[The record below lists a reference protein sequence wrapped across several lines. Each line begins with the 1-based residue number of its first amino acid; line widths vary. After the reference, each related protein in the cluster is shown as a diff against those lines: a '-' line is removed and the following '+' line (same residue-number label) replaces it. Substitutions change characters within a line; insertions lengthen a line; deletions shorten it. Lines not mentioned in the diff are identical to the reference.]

1 MCPIIRSSTPSSL
14 EKMACSEQIRDP
26 QWPFLCWEEEFCLFR
41 NTEHLCSFMVAQDW
55 THARDHSTTLLS
67 TLSWL
72 TLPNHWGKWHSKCLW
87 PTEAHKSMISLW
99 ESSLP
104 FSNSVWKNVWH
115 STNISSQWSLLSK
128 QWLIWRMLN
137 NSLQVCFVN
146 VLGRVSTFIGIF
158 SSFAFFF
165 LKRQSNVFA
174 ELILKIILSSNLVL
188 SVCLSRGLWSFAHDD
203 KGLGLNWVTT

>member
-1 MCPIIRSSTPSSL
+1 MCPITRSSTPSSL

-72 TLPNHWGKWHSKCLW
+72 TLPNHWGKRHSKCLW

-146 VLGRVSTFIGIF
+146 VLGRVSTFIGIVF
-158 SSFAFFF
+158 HPSLFFF
-165 LKRQSNVFA
+165 
-174 ELILKIILSSNLVL
+174 
-188 SVCLSRGLWSFAHDD
+188 
-203 KGLGLNWVTT
+203 